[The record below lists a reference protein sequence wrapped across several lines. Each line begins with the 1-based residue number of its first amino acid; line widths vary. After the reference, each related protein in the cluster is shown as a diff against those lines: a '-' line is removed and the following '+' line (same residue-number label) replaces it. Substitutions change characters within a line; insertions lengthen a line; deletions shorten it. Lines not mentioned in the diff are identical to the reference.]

1 MATIK
6 AKKRLELNR
15 SSNRKIRQEGNVLGV
30 IYGKNTD
37 SQPVYLDSIALLKT
51 LRDEG
56 KNTIITLEV
65 DGKKQSVMVYEL
77 QTDPIKDELLHADFH
92 VVDMG
97 AEIDVDVPVSLQGE
111 AQGVKDGGVL
121 QQPLYELSI
130 KAKPK
135 SIPQTIE
142 VDISALEM
150 NEVITIGE
158 LKAAADYTFNHD
170 SDEVVASIL
179 PPQAAEELEESEDE
193 AAEPEVIGEKEEEN
207 KEE

>member
-6 AKKRLELNR
+6 ANKRLELNR
-15 SSNRKIRQEGNVLGV
+15 SSNRRIRQKGNVLGV

-37 SQPVYLDSIALLKT
+37 SQPVYLDSITLLKT

-56 KNTIITLEV
+56 KNTIITLDV
-65 DGKKQSVMVYEL
+65 DGKKHSVMVYEM

-121 QQPLYELSI
+121 QQPFHELSI
-130 KAKPK
+130 KAKPQN
-135 SIPQTIE
+135 IPQTIE
-142 VDISALEM
+142 VDISGLGM

-170 SDEVVASIL
+170 SEEVVASIL
-179 PPQAAEELEESEDE
+179 PPQAAEEPEESDDTD
-193 AAEPEVIGEKEEEN
+193 AEPEVVGEKEEN
-207 KEE
+207 NEE